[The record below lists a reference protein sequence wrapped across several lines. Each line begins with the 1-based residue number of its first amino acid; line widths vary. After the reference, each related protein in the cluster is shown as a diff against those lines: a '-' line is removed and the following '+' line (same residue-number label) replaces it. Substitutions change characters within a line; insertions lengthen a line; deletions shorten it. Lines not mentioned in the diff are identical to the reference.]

1 MNALAVRA
9 ISCFAMAFLA
19 HRWLMGSRSEAAEGT
34 ASSGGG
40 TGGSAKGESP
50 HQELQEVPDGF
61 NFAIDDEWIV
71 FLLDSVPM
79 LLFFCSLSLVVLFW
93 AKIYYAAI
101 LVSYPM
107 LT

>member
-1 MNALAVRA
+1 
-9 ISCFAMAFLA
+9 MAFLA
-19 HRWLMGSRSEAAEGT
+19 HRWLITPATEASEAT
-34 ASSGGG
+34 APGGS
-40 TGGSAKGESP
+40 GGSAKGVSA
-50 HQELQEVPDGF
+50 HRGVQEVPDGF
-61 NFAIDDEWIV
+61 NFAIDDEWTV
-71 FLLDSVPM
+71 FLLDSAPS